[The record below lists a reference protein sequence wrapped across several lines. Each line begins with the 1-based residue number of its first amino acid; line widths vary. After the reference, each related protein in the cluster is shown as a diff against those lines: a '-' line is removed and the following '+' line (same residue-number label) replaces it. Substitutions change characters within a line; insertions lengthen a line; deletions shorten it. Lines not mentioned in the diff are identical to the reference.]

1 MRSKSIKIFLSMCFV
16 VVSLLSFFYL
26 KLEYKK
32 INSTSEVVKKTAIDE
47 VKENEVLF
55 ELTLIKE
62 VSRKILDVVVFK
74 E

>member
-1 MRSKSIKIFLSMCFV
+1 MCFV